1 MFELTFKNYVF
12 HQQWMEAANEPHQR
26 EVVKELLG
34 ARDAMLGIRYH
45 MRKMGEAAGIPV
57 SSLPLERKLISFF
70 VPLFSPPHYLP
81 TKNAHPCASMNQ
93 PKFILDFA
101 IAN

>member
-1 MFELTFKNYVF
+1 
-12 HQQWMEAANEPHQR
+12 METANEPHQR
-26 EVVKELLG
+26 EVIKELLG

-70 VPLFSPPHYLP
+70 FPLFSPPHFIP
-81 TKNAHPCASMNQ
+81 AKKMTGPSCASE
-93 PKFILDFA
+93 PIEIYFGFCY
-101 IAN
+101 